1 MSEGSKPGGRF
12 KGRNSFSNVQS
23 ITISNTKFN
32 LVLNKRNRTRRE
44 LAGSGKARGLRSVQR
59 GTGERPLTESGQ
71 VPFPAIGLAWP
82 KKSGPLTSSSRNI
95 NIIAGQAVEGLEF
108 KRQLAWS
115 CQRFKL

>member
-32 LVLNKRNRTRRE
+32 LVLNKRNRTKRE
-44 LAGSGKARGLRSVQR
+44 RGSGKARGLRSVQR

-71 VPFPAIGLAWP
+71 VPFPAIRLARP

-95 NIIAGQAVEGLEF
+95 STIAG
-108 KRQLAWS
+108 
-115 CQRFKL
+115 